1 MPEMFLI
8 FRNVDITAEVIW
20 LTVCFF
26 LTKDINIRLKW
37 PNDVYFGNKI
47 KIGGVI
53 VTSSATDNMLSAVM
67 GKCCCVYLKVYFHW

>member
-1 MPEMFLI
+1 MWILLQKSF
-8 FRNVDITAEVIW
+8 DSQY
-20 LTVCFF
+20 VCF

-53 VTSSATDNMLSAVM
+53 VTSSATDNMLSVVM
-67 GKCCCVYLKVYFHW
+67 GKCLSKSLLSLVALVG

>member
-37 PNDVYFGNKI
+37 PNDVYFGSKI

-67 GKCCCVYLKVYFHW
+67 GKCCCVYLKVYFH

>member
-1 MPEMFLI
+1 MWMLLQKSF
-8 FRNVDITAEVIW
+8 DSQY
-20 LTVCFF
+20 VCF